1 VKRVLLADDHTL
13 MLDGLIGILK
23 REYEIAGTAENGRVL
38 LEQAR
43 RVKPD
48 LILLDVSMPELNGIE
63 TARKLQETAPEAKVV
78 FVTQQLNPEYVR
90 AAFQAGAMAYVA
102 KQSAGSE
109 LLEALRLAMAGR
121 YYVTPLVSPRDAQGL
136 PTRAAK
142 GNPGSLFGARL
153 TPRQREVLQLIAEG
167 KSGKEISIALNISVK
182 TVEFHRNAIANAL
195 SLRTTAELT
204 RYAIAQ
210 GIVAD

>member
-1 VKRVLLADDHTL
+1 MKRVLLADDHCL
-13 MLDGLIGILK
+13 MLEGLIGILK
-23 REYEIAGTAENGRVL
+23 HEYEIAGTAENGRVL

-43 RVKPD
+43 HLKPD
-48 LILLDVSMPELNGIE
+48 LVLLDVSMPELNGIE
-63 TARKLQETAPEAKVV
+63 AARKLQEIAPEAKVV

-102 KQSAGSE
+102 KQSAGRE
-109 LLEALRLAMAGR
+109 LLEALKLALEGR
-121 YYVTPLVSPRDAQGL
+121 YYVTPLVSPREGH
-136 PTRAAK
+136 AAPLR
-142 GNPGSLFGARL
+142 GARTNPAPLFGARL

-167 KSGKEISIALNISVK
+167 KSGKEISAALNISVK
-182 TVEFHRNAIANAL
+182 TVEFHRNAIVKAL

>member
-1 VKRVLLADDHTL
+1 MKRVLLADDHTL
-13 MLDGLIGILK
+13 MLEGLIRIL
-23 REYEIAGTAENGRVL
+23 RHEYEIAGTAENGRAL

-63 TARKLQETAPEAKVV
+63 TARKLQEMVPEAKVV

-90 AAFQAGAMAYVA
+90 AAFQAGAVAYVS

-109 LLEALRLAMAGR
+109 LLDALRMAMAGR
-121 YYVTPLVSPRDAQGL
+121 YYVTPLVSPREPHDL
-136 PTRAAK
+136 TLRNSRA
-142 GNPGSLFGARL
+142 NPGALFGARL

-167 KSGKEISIALNISVK
+167 KSAKEISSALNISVK

-204 RYAIAQ
+204 RYAITQ